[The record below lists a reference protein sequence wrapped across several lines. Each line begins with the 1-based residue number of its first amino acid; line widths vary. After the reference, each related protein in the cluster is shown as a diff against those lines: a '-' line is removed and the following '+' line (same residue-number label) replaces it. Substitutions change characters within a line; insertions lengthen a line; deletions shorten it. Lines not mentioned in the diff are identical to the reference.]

1 MLSAPASIPPTTL
14 VAFAVALADATLNWS
29 SRRSCRPADSANPS
43 TGTRPA
49 TDTRFGSS
57 KTGRIV

>member
-14 VAFAVALADATLNWS
+14 AAFTAAFGEVTLTRS
-29 SRRSCRPADSANPS
+29 ASRSCRPADSAN
-43 TGTRPA
+43 TMAGTNPA
-49 TDTRFGSS
+49 ADTRFGSS